1 MNVFRRGYLVLLLS
15 LILPL
20 QSLAG
25 MLQVGEIC
33 SMDHASQAQMECCDD
48 AAMAAGS
55 QACPDMLKCS
65 TASLPLLDSQ
75 RLKLKLLPN
84 ELAPLWLTQAVLP
97 SRPQAAPWRPPR
109 A

>member
-1 MNVFRRGYLVLLLS
+1 MNTFRRAYLVLLLS

-25 MLQVGEIC
+25 MLQAGEIC
-33 SMDHASQAQMECCDD
+33 LMDHSSQVQMECCDD

-55 QACPDMLKCS
+55 QACPNMLKCS
-65 TASLPLLDSQ
+65 SASLPLLNIQ
-75 RLKLKLLPN
+75 RLKLKA
-84 ELAPLWLTQAVLP
+84 LAHERGSLWLTQAVFP